1 MSCAGVKP
9 ILGKQFVLEI
19 VTLHTGCEK
28 STQNREPRKDLLPS
42 MIL

>member
-9 ILGKQFVLEI
+9 NLGKQFVLEI

-28 STQNREPRKDLLPS
+28 STRNRELRIDLLPS

>member
-9 ILGKQFVLEI
+9 ILGKEFVLEI

-28 STQNREPRKDLLPS
+28 STQNRELRIDVLPS
-42 MIL
+42 IIL

>member
-1 MSCAGVKP
+1 MPCARVKP
-9 ILGKQFVLEI
+9 NLGKQFVLEI

-28 STQNREPRKDLLPS
+28 STQNRELRTDLVPS